1 MDAPDQHHHCPDTDA
16 RFSLRSLPKS
26 ASWQDLK
33 DHMRK
38 AGDVT
43 FAQVMLPYMVA
54 PCSPCTFTKFTAEH
68 VSQHLAA

>member
-1 MDAPDQHHHCPDTDA
+1 MFGVSKKTEF
-16 RFSLRSLPKS
+16 RVMVTGLPKS

-43 FAQVMLPYMVA
+43 YADVSFAKSCFPKSSSTEW
-54 PCSPCTFTKFTAEH
+54 CR
-68 VSQHLAA
+68 